1 MNEQEL
7 QTFVA
12 IVEKMRNAQREYF
25 RGRMGRDLDLA
36 KKYEKEVDR
45 IIKEYR
51 ENQMDKLQ
59 YKLF

>member
-1 MNEQEL
+1 MNEQEI

-12 IVEKMRNAQREYF
+12 LVEQMRNAQQEYF

-45 IIKEYR
+45 AIKEYH
-51 ENQMDKLQ
+51 ENQLDKLQ